1 MLARPAHCALCSS
14 EGIYE
19 NTPLKSGAMPAPAPS
34 TATAVLGKY
43 EFGLGQEIRGEDSE
57 QEQEEQE
64 EEEGDTR
71 GQEAVSFQVDIY
83 STVAFITNYNSTC
96 WCLSLCSSHNLDNLS
111 IYLPPLP
118 RRILITSRGCR
129 LAR

>member
-1 MLARPAHCALCSS
+1 MWECEDINTCWPAHCALCSS

-57 QEQEEQE
+57 EEQE
-64 EEEGDTR
+64 EEEDTR
-71 GQEAVSFQVDIY
+71 GQEAVSFQVDIS
-83 STVAFITNYNSTC
+83 STEAFITN
-96 WCLSLCSSHNLDNLS
+96 
-111 IYLPPLP
+111 
-118 RRILITSRGCR
+118 
-129 LAR
+129 

>member
-1 MLARPAHCALCSS
+1 M
-14 EGIYE
+14 
-19 NTPLKSGAMPAPAPS
+19 KSGAMPAPAP
-34 TATAVLGKY
+34 APAVLGKY

-57 QEQEEQE
+57 QEQEEEEEE

-71 GQEAVSFQVDIY
+71 GQEAVSFQVDIS

-111 IYLPPLP
+111 TYLPP
-118 RRILITSRGCR
+118 S
-129 LAR
+129 LAGS

>member
-19 NTPLKSGAMPAPAPS
+19 NTPMKSGAMPAPAPS

-57 QEQEEQE
+57 QEQEE
-64 EEEGDTR
+64 EGDTR
-71 GQEAVSFQVDIY
+71 GQEAVSFQVDIS

-111 IYLPPLP
+111 PP
-118 RRILITSRGCR
+118 S
-129 LAR
+129 LAGS

>member
-19 NTPLKSGAMPAPAPS
+19 NTPLKSGAMPAPS
-34 TATAVLGKY
+34 TAPDPAPAVLGKY

-57 QEQEEQE
+57 QDEEEE

-71 GQEAVSFQVDIY
+71 GQEAVSFQVDIS
-83 STVAFITNYNSTC
+83 STVAFITN
-96 WCLSLCSSHNLDNLS
+96 
-111 IYLPPLP
+111 
-118 RRILITSRGCR
+118 
-129 LAR
+129 

>member
-19 NTPLKSGAMPAPAPS
+19 NTPMKSGAMPAPAPAPS
-34 TATAVLGKY
+34 TAPAPAVLGKY

-57 QEQEEQE
+57 QEQEEEE

-71 GQEAVSFQVDIY
+71 GQEAVSFQVDIS
-83 STVAFITNYNSTC
+83 STVAFITN
-96 WCLSLCSSHNLDNLS
+96 
-111 IYLPPLP
+111 
-118 RRILITSRGCR
+118 
-129 LAR
+129 

>member
-19 NTPLKSGAMPAPAPS
+19 NTPMKSGAMPAPAP
-34 TATAVLGKY
+34 AVLGKY

-57 QEQEEQE
+57 QEQEEDE

-71 GQEAVSFQVDIY
+71 GQEAVSFQVDIS
-83 STVAFITNYNSTC
+83 STEAFITN
-96 WCLSLCSSHNLDNLS
+96 
-111 IYLPPLP
+111 
-118 RRILITSRGCR
+118 
-129 LAR
+129 